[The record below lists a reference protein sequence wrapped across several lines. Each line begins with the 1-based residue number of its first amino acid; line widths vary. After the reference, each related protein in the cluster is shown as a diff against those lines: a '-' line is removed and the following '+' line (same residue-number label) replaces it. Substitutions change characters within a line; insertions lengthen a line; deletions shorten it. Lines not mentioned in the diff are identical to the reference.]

1 MTINETVTET
11 PDLTAQLQQVVSR
24 FARGVD
30 RHDADIINACYWP
43 GAYDD
48 HGVYTGDAEGF
59 ATWVTGATAHM
70 GFMQHSVSNLHLL
83 GVKSVPGGNDIA
95 TSETYYHMRCVGVDG
110 ELAQV
115 FGRYLDQW
123 EQRDSAG
130 RQEWRITRRL
140 CTLEWS
146 SPNSGYS
153 ADDFTSGANDRT
165 DPSYQLAELV
175 A

>member
-1 MTINETVTET
+1 MTVTEAPT
-11 PDLTAQLQQVVSR
+11 AELAAQLQQVVSR
-24 FARGVD
+24 FCRGVD
-30 RHDADIINACYWP
+30 RHDADIIRSCYWP

-59 ATWVTGATAHM
+59 AIWVTGATAEM

-83 GVKSVPGGNDIA
+83 GVNGDKA

-123 EQRDSAG
+123 ERRESAG
-130 RQEWRITRRL
+130 ASAPEWRIVHRL

-153 ADDFTSGANDRT
+153 ATDFNSGTTDRT
-165 DPSYQLAELV
+165 DPSYQLAGL
-175 A
+175 AD

>member
-1 MTINETVTET
+1 MTITESST
-11 PDLTAQLQQVVSR
+11 ADLIAQLWQVTSQ
-24 FARGVD
+24 FCRGVD

-59 ATWVTGATAHM
+59 ATWVTGATAGM
-70 GFMQHSVSNLHLL
+70 GFMQHSITNLHLL
-83 GVKSVPGGNDIA
+83 GVKGDVA
-95 TSETYYHMRCVGVDG
+95 TSETYYHMRCAGVDG

-123 EQRDSAG
+123 QRRDVAG
-130 RQEWRITRRL
+130 RPEWRITHRL

-153 ADDFTSGANDRT
+153 ADDFNSGATDRN
-165 DPSYQLAELV
+165 DPSYQLAALV
-175 A
+175 S

>member
-1 MTINETVTET
+1 
-11 PDLTAQLQQVVSR
+11 
-24 FARGVD
+24 
-30 RHDADIINACYWP
+30 
-43 GAYDD
+43 
-48 HGVYTGDAEGF
+48 
-59 ATWVTGATAHM
+59 M
-70 GFMQHSVSNLHLL
+70 GFMQHSITNLHVF
-83 GVKSVPGGNDIA
+83 GVKDDVA

-123 EQRDSAG
+123 QRRESG
-130 RQEWRITRRL
+130 VGPEWRITHRL

-153 ADDFTSGANDRT
+153 PLDFNSGTTDRT

-175 A
+175 G